1 MTPEKGTSAE
11 KVTWREAKEEVD
23 KVCTKVQK
31 TSGNAGEDPTPGFSL
46 RHKTFSAL
54 NYAQGFGTTVNYEFE
69 VGYTHSLTHSLTV
82 VRCQILSCL
91 CQHSHCVSLIGANSD
106 RRR

>member
-54 NYAQGFGTTVNYEFE
+54 NY
-69 VGYTHSLTHSLTV
+69 
-82 VRCQILSCL
+82 
-91 CQHSHCVSLIGANSD
+91 
-106 RRR
+106 